1 MEGNIMLVKEQIREI
16 SEIAT
21 KERTFEKQIQLMK
34 NQWKPIKN
42 RERQAEPF
50 FFFLSF
56 S

>member
-34 NQWKPIKN
+34 NQWKPIKLDLI
-42 RERQAEPF
+42 PY
-50 FFFLSF
+50 
-56 S
+56 